1 MPTLKTT
8 LFICMCIEAGRYA
21 GKEGEVQAFDVER
34 GKHYQPGG
42 QGDTDSMGTW
52 VTLETQE
59 INVEYAKPDVEKF
72 TSAVIDGLERQLEKH
87 RAESFAREQFLQGRI
102 AKFQALTYKGDDAA
116 EVIVADKPD
125 DDVDADDA
133 EIVE

>member
-8 LFICMCIEAGRYA
+8 MFICMCIEAGRID
-21 GKEGEVQAFDVER
+21 GKEGEVRAFTKDH
-34 GKHYQPGG
+34 GAAYSNDGA
-42 QGDTDSMGTW
+42 GDTEYFGTW
-52 VTLETQE
+52 VTLETKE
-59 INVEYAKPDVEKF
+59 IAVQYAKPDVEKF

-116 EVIVADKPD
+116 EVIVADKPA

-133 EIVE
+133 EIV